1 MYVCMYV
8 MSCMYVRMCVYVC
21 MYVCMYVCLYVY
33 IYIYIHIY
41 ERADLYVTP
50 KTAKGFRTMRRLMRP
65 AACKLKTSIYVM
77 LRNCHRLCAETMRRE
92 VPKDQRVCTQQY
104 EHLHHTDASLTC
116 NE

>member
-1 MYVCMYV
+1 MYVCIHT
-8 MSCMYVRMCVYVC
+8 
-21 MYVCMYVCLYVY
+21 Y
-33 IYIYIHIY
+33 IYIYIY

-65 AACKLKTSIYVM
+65 AVCKLKTSIYVI

-92 VPKDQRVCTQQY
+92 VPRDQRVCTQQY

-116 NE
+116 KQIVVYGYDTKTSKYKSTSL